1 MVRNSNLG
9 FVTCIAI
16 PEVIMIAIDLFAEDS
31 GGLRGKWDRSGGK
44 VTNYDFLIHKIVEDS
59 CNKYGMD

>member
-44 VTNYDFLIHKIVEDS
+44 VTN
-59 CNKYGMD
+59 